1 MRISYSSKFERE
13 YRKLPLSVKRTA
25 EKKEESFRINPFDVR
40 LKTHK
45 LKGRLKDFW
54 SFYINDKYRI
64 IFEFVSK
71 QEIWFHSVGTHAIYK
86 LWD

>member
-1 MRISYSSKFERE
+1 MKISYSSKFEKE
-13 YRKLPLSVKRTA
+13 YRKLPLSIKRIT
-25 EKKEESFRINPFDVR
+25 EKKEHIFRTDPFHSR
-40 LKTHK
+40 LETHK

-54 SFYINDKYRI
+54 AFSINDEYRI
-64 IFEFVSK
+64 IFEFISK

>member
-1 MRISYSSKFERE
+1 MKISYSSKFERE
-13 YRKLPLSVKRTA
+13 YRKLPLSIKRTA
-25 EKKEESFRINPFDVR
+25 EKQEDIFRADPFDMR

-54 SFYINDKYRI
+54 SFSIDSRYRI
-64 IFEFVSK
+64 IFEFISK
-71 QEIWFHSVGTHAIYK
+71 QEVWFHSVGTHAIYK